1 MKKKSLIIKGTE
13 SNILKIPNNFLRA
26 SYKCSATTQRMYFYS
41 IFKYLSTSK
50 NDNVVSFSFSDFF
63 NDLNLSD
70 GMKTRTLIKESA
82 NEILD
87 MKIVLEDNE
96 KQYEVTNVFQSA
108 KCVFTETTFSFK
120 FTEDM
125 KVFLDELKEIGFS
138 LFEIN
143 DLGKLKSFYAL
154 RYYLI
159 AISYSGFK
167 GKKGNVKNSWFFEY
181 SVEDLRKLFD
191 IQDDE
196 YAQMGPFRNSV
207 VDLPLKE
214 LSERN
219 LGIQI
224 VATPI
229 KKGRKIIGFHFDCI
243 DSTKIAKISADSYL
257 YLSDGNQM
265 KEGKTETSHADLQM
279 EAIKIIS
286 KNPLRYAEILE
297 EEKNNPDLFNPLS
310 PEIRAV
316 IKLKEELDSASEK
329 ETAEGELQNEGALE
343 AVLVRE
349 NAN

>member
-1 MKKKSLIIKGTE
+1 MKRKSLIIKGTE
-13 SNILKIPNNFLRA
+13 SSNILKIPNNFLRA

-41 IFKYLSTSK
+41 IFKYLSSSK
-50 NDNVVSFSFSDFF
+50 NDNIVSFSFSDFF

-96 KQYEVTNVFQSA
+96 SQYAVTNVFQSA

-159 AISYSGFK
+159 AISFSGFK
-167 GKKGNVKNSWFFEY
+167 GKKGNIKNSWFFEY
-181 SVEDLRKLFD
+181 SVEDLRNLFD
-191 IQDDE
+191 IQPGE
-196 YAQMGPFRNSV
+196 YAQMGPFKNTV
-207 VDLPLKE
+207 IELPLKE
-214 LSERN
+214 LNERN

-229 KKGRKIIGFHFDCI
+229 KKSRKIIGFHFDCI
-243 DSTKIAKISADSYL
+243 DSTKIAKIENGNYL
-257 YLSDGNQM
+257 YLSDDSKVSEGN
-265 KEGKTETSHADLQM
+265 KETSREDLHM

-286 KNPLRYAEILE
+286 ENPLRYAEILA

-310 PEIRAV
+310 PEIRAI
-316 IKLKEELDSASEK
+316 IKLKEELENSGRAEASSAKPEFVAVSK
-329 ETAEGELQNEGALE
+329 EN
-343 AVLVRE
+343 
-349 NAN
+349 